1 MSHADSLLLVHLE
14 SPASAVAYHTYDLYP
29 LREVISLR
37 RLIAEDYRLM
47 EDRIHL
53 IRNGVLLSD
62 DDVLGHNDILS
73 VYISS

>member
-1 MSHADSLLLVHLE
+1 MSHADSLLLVHVD
-14 SPASAVAYHTYDLYP
+14 SPTFTSYHTYDLYP

-53 IRNGVLLSD
+53 LRNGVLLSD
-62 DDVLGHNDILS
+62 HDLLDHNDILS
-73 VYISS
+73 VYVSS